1 MYLKKVSSAIGAAD
15 KCITGIG
22 CDMSL
27 ADKLFAKLCG
37 PKTSCDIKQAVKCI
51 YLASPAA
58 PAGYH
63 MLQGVVHDFKKCMV
77 GAGCKKSAGKISNQI
92 CAVSHITLF
101 DIFSYL
107 GFLAKQNISTSVD
120 ITVFI
125 VVVAT
130 TATNTDVDDTI

>member
-1 MYLKKVSSAIGAAD
+1 MLKFIVLVAICIVGANAACTMDGILGCIPKVHFTPHPTNAQICNAIGKAD
-15 KCITGIG
+15 KCIAGIG

-63 MLQGVVHDFKKCMV
+63 MLQGVVRDFKTCMV
-77 GAGCKKSAGKISNQI
+77 GAGCKNSAGKISNQI
-92 CAVSHITLF
+92 CA
-101 DIFSYL
+101 
-107 GFLAKQNISTSVD
+107 
-120 ITVFI
+120 TV
-125 VVVAT
+125 
-130 TATNTDVDDTI
+130 